1 MPRRRRNP
9 KKACLIQCYM
19 RILIVC
25 RAGDDL
31 GLQARQGIVVN
42 DGAERA
48 GDEYLNW
55 GIVNSIGRDRCHTES
70 ALGLAHAAIMDITN
84 QKDSAG
90 IAEASRQV
98 PADIPEP
105 LYGDADTLQIV
116 MAEALPHGRRCHL
129 LEDLRRRG
137 GLRG

>member
-1 MPRRRRNP
+1 
-9 KKACLIQCYM
+9 M

-55 GIVNSIGRDRCHTES
+55 GIVNSIGGDRCRTES

-105 LYGDADTLQIV
+105 LYGDADNFKSSWPRRSR
-116 MAEALPHGRRCHL
+116 MAAAATFWKTCDEGGGPRR
-129 LEDLRRRG
+129 
-137 GLRG
+137 

>member
-1 MPRRRRNP
+1 MSHR
-9 KKACLIQCYM
+9 
-19 RILIVC
+19 
-25 RAGDDL
+25 
-31 GLQARQGIVVN
+31 
-42 DGAERA
+42 
-48 GDEYLNW
+48 
-55 GIVNSIGRDRCHTES
+55 S

-129 LEDLRRRG
+129 LEDLRRKG
-137 GLRG
+137 GASRITALSLGVVPTSSAIV